1 MKLSKRLKKIDKMVT
16 TQYSHIWD
24 CCCDHGFLGAALLNR
39 QTDTHIHF
47 VDIVPE
53 LMAELDTKLQRFY
66 SNAISRWETHCL
78 DVATLPLEKYQGNH
92 LVIIAGVG
100 GDLMIQFIE
109 AIYQNHQNLAIDFL
123 LCPVHHQFALRHKLI
138 ELDFSL
144 KQEVLVEDN
153 KRFYEILLV
162 SSAHNEHKPITA
174 IGDQIWHSQ
183 SPQQAKVVESYLHKT
198 LNHYQRIQQGD
209 ASKVEHIIDAYSA
222 VIPVKKAVYNTDK

>member
-1 MKLSKRLKKIDKMVT
+1 MKLSKRLKQIDKMVT

-66 SNAISRWETHCL
+66 SNAVSRWETHCL

-100 GDLMIQFIE
+100 GDLMIQFVE
-109 AIYQNHQNLAIDFL
+109 AIYQKHQNLAIDFL

-138 ELDFSL
+138 ELNFGL

-174 IGDQIWHSQ
+174 VGDKIWRSQ

-198 LNHYQRIQQGD
+198 LTHYQRIQQGD
-209 ASKVEHIIDAYSA
+209 ASKVQHIIDAYRA
-222 VIPVKKAVYNTDK
+222 LVPVIHTDR